1 MVKSTEGPGAR
12 MIKIVAIKYSQSR
25 DGMASERNTP

>member
-12 MIKIVAIKYSQSR
+12 MIKMVAIKYSQSR